1 MKTTLLTIL
10 TILGFSWTAQ
20 ATQIRCYS
28 NANAPVSHSLNGLWI
43 LEASVA
49 SDYRLRDVKLKN
61 NSDRTVGSESK
72 SVSYDRRV
80 TQTRMFKLS
89 ADVLCNYDVELPRD
103 FSKTKSF
110 RASLD
115 LTCDGMF
122 DADIKMT
129 CVQR

>member
-28 NANAPVSHSLNGLWI
+28 NANAPVSSSTNGLWI
-43 LEASVA
+43 MDAEVA
-49 SDYRLRDVKLKN
+49 SDYRLREVKLKN
-61 NSDRTVGSESK
+61 NSNRNVGSESK

-80 TQTRMFKLS
+80 TESRIFKLS
-89 ADVLCNYDVELPRD
+89 ADVMCNYQVELPRD

-110 RASLD
+110 RAALD

-129 CVQR
+129 CVSR